1 MTFSTRRERRKAEK
15 LQARQ
20 ARNRR
25 LAAGGASLSLLVGA
39 VFASSTAAVAAP
51 VSAVVKASTAST
63 TTGLNMRSGP
73 GVGNSVVTVLKRGA
87 AVTPTGQS
95 KGSWVRITASG
106 RTGWVNAAYLS
117 TGSRAARSTT
127 AVAPSPR
134 TVTTTSSSTGSA
146 STTTSLNMRSGPG
159 VGNSVVTVLKRGA
172 VVSKTG
178 KASGAWVQIKASGRT
193 GWVNA
198 RYLKAASAS
207 SGRASTTLQ
216 YQLASA
222 TSPSSWK
229 GSAASWA
236 RSKANSSA
244 TYYAWGGN
252 GPYGYDCSGFTT
264 GAFTAAG
271 KSLPRTS
278 RAQYT
283 AADSYTS
290 LGDIQIGDLVFWSNN
305 GAASGIYHVAIY
317 IGDGKIAHA
326 RNASSGVSVTS
337 LNYSP
342 YNMMKTAARFN

>member
-1 MTFSTRRERRKAEK
+1 MTFNTRRERRAAEK

-25 LAAGGASLSLLVGA
+25 LAAGGASLSILVGA
-39 VFASSTAAVAAP
+39 TFASSTAAVAAP

-73 GVGNSVVTVLKRGA
+73 GVGNSVITVLQRGA

-95 KGSWVRITASG
+95 KGSWVRITSSG
-106 RTGWVNAAYLS
+106 RTGWVNSRYLTAAS
-117 TGSRAARSTT
+117 VS
-127 AVAPSPR
+127 
-134 TVTTTSSSTGSA
+134 SSST
-146 STTTSLNMRSGPG
+146 
-159 VGNSVVTVLKRGA
+159 
-172 VVSKTG
+172 
-178 KASGAWVQIKASGRT
+178 I
-193 GWVNA
+193 
-198 RYLKAASAS
+198 
-207 SGRASTTLQ
+207 Q

-222 TSPSSWK
+222 TSTSSWK
-229 GSAASWA
+229 GTAAGWA

-252 GPYGYDCSGFTT
+252 GPNGYDCSGFTT
-264 GAFTAAG
+264 GAFAAAG

-278 RAQYT
+278 RTQYT

-290 LGDIQIGDLVFWSNN
+290 LGNIQVGDLVFWSSN

-342 YNMMKTAARFN
+342 YNMLKTAARFN